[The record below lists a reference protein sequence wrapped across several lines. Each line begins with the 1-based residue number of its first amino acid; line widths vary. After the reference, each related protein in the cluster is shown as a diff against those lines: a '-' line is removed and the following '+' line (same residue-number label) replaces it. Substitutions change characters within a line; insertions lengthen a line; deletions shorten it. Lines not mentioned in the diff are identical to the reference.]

1 MGIDFVHRYIR
12 DAHRAYQA
20 CMDSLGVTGS
30 RSDLFALLRAAR
42 RREID
47 RRGEVATPEGERYE
61 YHIHG
66 SGYSFEDMGC
76 NKVIRFDVTTDNG
89 NSYIRFSA
97 WEVYKY
103 ASSIGESTSEETVAS
118 ELGRIS
124 VGESSMVHVLE
135 GQTDYYYC
143 TEEVVSCNRGQMQ

>member
-1 MGIDFVHRYIR
+1 MGNDLVHRYIR

-20 CMDSLGVTGS
+20 CMSSLGVPGS

-47 RRGEVATPEGERYE
+47 RRGEITTPEGESYG

-66 SGYSFEDMGC
+66 SGYSFEDSNC
-76 NKVIRFDVTTDNG
+76 KKVIRFDVTTVNG
-89 NSYIRFSA
+89 SSALRFTA

-103 ASSIGESTSEETVAS
+103 ASSIGEPISEATVAS
-118 ELGRIS
+118 ELRRIS
-124 VGESSMVHVLE
+124 GEESSMGHVLE
-135 GQTDYYYC
+135 GQTDYYYWPD
-143 TEEVVSCNRGQMQ
+143 EAVPCNQGQME